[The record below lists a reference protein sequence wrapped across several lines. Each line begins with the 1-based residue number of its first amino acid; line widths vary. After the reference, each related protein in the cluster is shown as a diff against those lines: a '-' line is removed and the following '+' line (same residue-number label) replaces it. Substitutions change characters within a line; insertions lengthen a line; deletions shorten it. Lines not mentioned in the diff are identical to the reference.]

1 MIEARELTKWYGPI
15 LALDRVNLRV
25 DQGRIVGFL
34 GPNGAGKTTTIRILT
49 CFMPATGGAAAVN
62 GFDVLTQSAE
72 VRRQIGYLPEATP
85 LYPEMRVTEQLHHF
99 GKLHGLD
106 RKTRKQRIEALADR
120 CGLTTIATR
129 PIGQLSKGN
138 RQRVGLAQ
146 AMLHDPPVLILDEPT
161 AGLDPTQIGQ
171 VRQLIK
177 SLAGEKTILLSTHI
191 LPEVERTC
199 EELIVIA
206 GGRVVAGGT
215 PEQLK
220 SQVRANA
227 RVVMEVKA
235 NAPAVAEA
243 VRGLPGVA
251 ECETDADAGWCVA
264 RVSAKPDAGDIR
276 EALGR
281 LAADKQW
288 TLREMRHEAASL
300 EEFFVQ
306 VTSRAN
312 IAAA

>member
-1 MIEARELTKWYGPI
+1 MIEARDLTKWYGPI
-15 LALDRVNLRV
+15 LALDRVDLSV
-25 DQGRIVGFL
+25 PKGRIVGFL

-49 CFMPATGGAAAVN
+49 CFMPATGGNATVN
-62 GFDVLTQSAE
+62 GFDVFTESAQ

-99 GKLHGLD
+99 GKLHGLN
-106 RKTRKQRIEALADR
+106 RKQRKARIEALSDR
-120 CGLTTIATR
+120 CGLTQIASR
-129 PIGQLSKGN
+129 PIGHLSKGN

-161 AGLDPTQIGQ
+161 AGLDPTQIGE
-171 VRQLIK
+171 VRKLIK

-199 EELIVIA
+199 EELVVIA

-215 PEQLK
+215 PDELK
-220 SQVRANA
+220 SQVRASA
-227 RVVMEVKA
+227 RVIMEVKA
-235 NAPAVAEA
+235 NAPAVAQA
-243 VRGLPGVA
+243 VKALPQVA
-251 ECETDADAGWCVA
+251 SCETDAHDGWAVA
-264 RVSAKPDAGDIR
+264 RVTAKENVGDIR
-276 EALGR
+276 ETLGA
-281 LAADKQW
+281 LAASKQW
-288 TLREMRHEAASL
+288 TLREMRYEAASL

-306 VTSRAN
+306 VTSAAN

>member
-15 LALDRVNLRV
+15 LALDRVDFNVER
-25 DQGRIVGFL
+25 GRIVGFL

-49 CFMPATGGAAAVN
+49 CFMPATDGAASVN
-62 GFDVLTQSAE
+62 GFDVLTESAN

-85 LYPEMRVTEQLHHF
+85 LYPEMRVAEQLHHF

-106 RKTRKQRIEALADR
+106 RKTRKQRIDALADR
-120 CGLTTIATR
+120 CGLTKIVTR

-161 AGLDPTQIGQ
+161 AGLDPTQIGE
-171 VRQLIK
+171 VRKLIR

-206 GGRVVAGGT
+206 GGRVAAAGT

-220 SQVRANA
+220 SRVRATA
-227 RVVMEVKA
+227 RVVMEIKA
-235 NAPAVAEA
+235 DAPAAAEA
-243 VRGLPGVA
+243 INALPGVA
-251 ECETDADAGWCVA
+251 ACETDADAGWCVA
-264 RVSAKPDAGDIR
+264 RVSARPDAGDIR
-276 EALGR
+276 EPLGR

-288 TLREMRHEAASL
+288 IVREMRHEAASL

-306 VTSRAN
+306 VTSQAN